1 MDTLTQEKTYT
12 FDHFTNDDAFRFGQK
27 VVEIV
32 NEKGYKPVRIRVTYK
47 NDVVFQY
54 FMEGK
59 AGDEWVVRKEKT
71 VLESGHSSLY
81 VFEHPEDFPN
91 MSMETGYAICGGGFP
106 LIVDGVLQGALIVS
120 GLAHDED
127 HALIIEAIER
137 MKEK

>member
-1 MDTLTQEKTYT
+1 
-12 FDHFTNDDAFRFGQK
+12 
-27 VVEIV
+27 
-32 NEKGYKPVRIRVTYK
+32 
-47 NDVVFQY
+47 
-54 FMEGK
+54 MEGK

-91 MSMETGYAICGGGFP
+91 MSMENGYAICGGGFP
-106 LIVDGVLQGALIVS
+106 LIVDGALKGALIVS